1 MDAPGANAKLREA
14 VDRLVAAAAG
24 MPGLPHMMLLQEAFV
39 FLINDCRIVKPQ
51 NVKRGKP
58 LDYDEARAF
67 VSKVEDLQKRI
78 AEALEAYEA
87 EHGVD
92 LSK

>member
-1 MDAPGANAKLREA
+1 MDATGANAKLKEA

-24 MPGLPHMMLLQEAFV
+24 MPGLSHMMLLQEAFV
-39 FLINDCRIVKPQ
+39 FMVNDCRIISTH
-51 NVKRGKP
+51 NAKRGKP
-58 LDYDEARAF
+58 IDYEQARAF
-67 VSKVEDLQKRI
+67 IAKLNDLQNRI
-78 AEALEAYEA
+78 GEALEAYEA

>member
-1 MDAPGANAKLREA
+1 MEATGANAKLKEA

-24 MPGLPHMMLLQEAFV
+24 MPGLPSMLLLQEAFG
-39 FLINDCRIVKPQ
+39 FLLNDCRIVKPQ
-51 NVKRGKP
+51 NVKRGTP

-67 VSKVEDLQKRI
+67 VAKRDDLLNRI
-78 AEALEAYEA
+78 GDVLMAYEA